1 LGIGAVLLGPILYGA
16 QLWAKFLKM
25 PWYVPA
31 LAAAGVAL
39 LLLAVLRRPTV
50 WRVAALVLFGLVAG
64 AEGYFFLALSK
75 LPAYTGPVSAGTS
88 LPKFHATL
96 AADGS
101 DFGRDSLRGEQD
113 TALVFF
119 RGRW

>member
-1 LGIGAVLLGPILYGA
+1 LGIGLVLLGPILYVA
-16 QLWAKFLKM
+16 QLQAKLLKM
-25 PWYVPA
+25 PWYVLA

-50 WRVAALVLFGLVAG
+50 WRIGALVVFGLFAG
-64 AEGYFFLALSK
+64 AQGYFLLVHSK
-75 LPAYTGPVSAGTS
+75 VPAYTGQVAAGTTFPAFS
-88 LPKFHATL
+88 TTL
-96 AADGS
+96 ANGTAFDQ
-101 DFGRDSLRGEQD
+101 DSLRGEQH